1 MSDESLED
9 RVDELEEYIE
19 HVHRGIFENWKTD
32 VYRREMAEA
41 EAERDDARKERVE
54 LQAAVDAL
62 ESRVTEL
69 ERTLES
75 VVGLDDA
82 TNSNPTKRANDLRLA
97 LIRDAEDRSDEH
109 EGRSQMWWQDVQRFF
124 AQTGHG
130 EVSKPDCYKAM
141 RWAAG
146 HDHAPDAFQ
155 PGDGFGMTTKTN
167 ADGREVKA
175 VRVDLAAVEAGE
187 VASYRDSSPDTR
199 SSSPTT
205 GETPQH
211 PEHTV

>member
-1 MSDESLED
+1 MTDESLKD
-9 RVDELEEYIE
+9 RFDELEAYVE
-19 HVHRGIFENWKTD
+19 HVHRGIFENWKD
-32 VYRREMAEA
+32 EVYRREMADA
-41 EAERDDARKERVE
+41 AAERDDARKDRVE

-69 ERTLES
+69 ERTLQS
-75 VVGLDDA
+75 VVGVEDA
-82 TNSNPTKRANDLRLA
+82 TNSDPTKRANDLRLA
-97 LIRDAEDRSDEH
+97 LMRDAEDRSDEH
-109 EGRSQMWWQDVQRFF
+109 EGRAQMWWQDVQRFF

-146 HDHAPDAFQ
+146 DEQAPEAFQ
-155 PGDGFGMTTKTN
+155 PGDGFGMSTKTN
-167 ADGREVKA
+167 EDGREVKA
-175 VRVDLAAVEAGE
+175 VRVDLSAAEEAE
-187 VASYRDSSPDTR
+187 TVSYRDTAPNTR

-211 PEHTV
+211 PENTV